1 MLDKLDF
8 DFYIPKLNIDLTKE
22 KPRPDLDTKI
32 NTWYD
37 PKGNVS
43 AYGWLKTKNYT
54 LELVGVGF
62 YIFAA
67 KAKEVLAIPHS
78 NVSSDLVFDHF
89 YRTVLPLFF
98 QASGIEALHSSAVLT
113 PKGVIGFCAVSGT
126 GKSTLAYVL
135 SQSAYNLWADD
146 ALVWKAYDQA
156 LFTFKLPSE
165 TLLHNHTFEYFQKNT
180 ENILKPKNNHV
191 LVNNKNNKNSVLNSL
206 FILER
211 NSNPNN
217 VCSLNKLSPKE
228 AFSELLT
235 HAYVFELDDLGR
247 KKDLVKNYLELAEKI
262 PTYKLSFFPDL
273 SKITLVVDLV
283 KQVVETS

>member
-37 PKGNVS
+37 PKGNIS
-43 AYGWLKTKNYT
+43 AYGWLKAKNYT
-54 LELVGVGF
+54 LELVGIAF
-62 YIFAA
+62 YSFVPN
-67 KAKEVLAIPHS
+67 AKEVLAIPHS
-78 NVSSDLVFDHF
+78 NVAPDLVFDHF

-135 SQSAYNLWADD
+135 SQSTYSLWADD
-146 ALVWKAYDQA
+146 ALVWKAFDQN
-156 LFTFKLPSE
+156 LYTFKLPSE
-165 TLLHNHTFEYFQKNT
+165 TLLHDHTFEYFHKNT
-180 ENILKPKNNHV
+180 ESILKPKNTHI
-191 LVNNKNNKNSVLNSL
+191 LKNNKNSFLSSL

-211 NSNPNN
+211 SSNPNN
-217 VCSLNKLSPKE
+217 VCSIDKLSPKE

-235 HAYVFELDDLGR
+235 HAYVFELDDLSR
-247 KKDLVKNYLELAEKI
+247 KKDLIKNYLDLAEKI

-273 SKITLVVDLV
+273 NKITFVIDLV
-283 KQVVETS
+283 KEVVETS